1 MAEEHGC
8 LSGAEAFSQNR
19 TNSLKLIGVPL
30 AVYPRMLERGVMLMA
45 SVGSVSTREQER
57 MIGLGSLQELVD
69 RAGPDLTNHE
79 LLDLVREAL
88 GLTNIAYFA
97 QHLPPLTNKGPYIE
111 VTYPQSWID
120 HYRAMGYV
128 DVDPVLREPMK
139 TILPTDWSTLSRST
153 PKVRMLFA
161 DAERFGVG
169 HQGVT
174 IPIRGARGE
183 LAFFS
188 VTMDVSDAEWRLFLR
203 GQLPT
208 LQIVA
213 HYYHDRVLEQH
224 SISRPQIVLSRRE
237 VDVLRWAANGKSVAD
252 TATILTISAHTVKN
266 YLEMARVRLQALN
279 TSHAVARAIA
289 LDLIPPPE

>member
-161 DAERFGVG
+161 MLSVSESVIRASRFRFAGPEASSPFSASRWMSLTLNG
-169 HQGVT
+169 DSFCAGSYQPSRSSRT
-174 IPIRGARGE
+174 ITTTGFLNSTASAD
-183 LAFFS
+183 L
-188 VTMDVSDAEWRLFLR
+188 RLSF
-203 GQLPT
+203 P
-208 LQIVA
+208 
-213 HYYHDRVLEQH
+213 D
-224 SISRPQIVLSRRE
+224 
-237 VDVLRWAANGKSVAD
+237 GKSTSFAGRP
-252 TATILTISAHTVKN
+252 TESP
-266 YLEMARVRLQALN
+266 LQTRQLSSRFQR
-279 TSHAVARAIA
+279 TR
-289 LDLIPPPE
+289 